1 MELTL
6 RLDILRDSGQLS
18 KENYD
23 KVIKIIKYFDE
34 RRGIK
39 LLEENASMFI
49 THLCS
54 ALTRIEEDKLVNKMD
69 EIVAESLKE
78 DENYDKAVLVVKD
91 LEEILGKIPDSEF
104 DFIIMHVC
112 TLL

>member
-6 RLDILRDSGQLS
+6 RLNILRDSGQLS
-18 KENYD
+18 QQNYD
-23 KVIKIIKYFDE
+23 KVLKVIDYFKE
-34 RRGIK
+34 KMGIT

-54 ALTRIEEDKLVNKMD
+54 ALTRIEEDKLVNKLD
-69 EIVAESLKE
+69 EVVAESLKE
-78 DENYDKAVLVVKD
+78 DKNYDKAYLVTKY

>member
-6 RLDILRDSGQLS
+6 RLNILRDAGQLS
-18 KENYD
+18 QENYD
-23 KVIKIIKYFDE
+23 KVLKVINYFKEKRDII
-34 RRGIK
+34 

-54 ALTRIEEDKLVNKMD
+54 ALTRIEEDKLVNKLD
-69 EIVAESLKE
+69 EVVAESLKE
-78 DENYDKAVLVVKD
+78 DKNYDKAYLVTKD